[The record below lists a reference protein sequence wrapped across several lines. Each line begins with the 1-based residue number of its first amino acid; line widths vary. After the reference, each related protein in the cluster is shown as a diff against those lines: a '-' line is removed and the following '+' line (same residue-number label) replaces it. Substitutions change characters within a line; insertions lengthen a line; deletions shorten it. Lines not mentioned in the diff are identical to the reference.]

1 MPPPCWNGVSFPSP
15 RVVVGADGFVVV
27 AFLFTSY
34 VLSFFFDL
42 RPSVRTKELIRQEMR
57 EVRDAAAEVRDAA
70 ARVVSGGPGEDSEQG
85 LAHQGQQMEER
96 RS

>member
-1 MPPPCWNGVSFPSP
+1 
-15 RVVVGADGFVVV
+15 VV

-57 EVRDAAAEVRDAA
+57 EVRDAASGVRDAA
-70 ARVVSGGPGEDSEQG
+70 ARVVSGRGATEDSELG
-85 LAHQGQQMEER
+85 ILHVGQQTEGER
-96 RS
+96 T